1 MSEVKQTPAALVRLA
16 QRRGAIAAEALVAS
30 SDQRSWRTGAAA
42 PERNQASLMAVRVY
56 VDGGGVGEATRGALQ
71 AEGHAE
77 LVEEALALARKAAPD
92 PLAGPSHRLDIVTR
106 GLGVLDSRQ
115 AHLTDPDRAEVLEWN
130 AEGARDLLPDGHTAA
145 FAYRELLDL
154 RAYASSRGVEAAES
168 STRFGLHGQIFREG
182 LPLLS
187 AENASRTF
195 ADIASRPL
203 GVDLARLVE
212 AMGRRASLP
221 EGAPPL
227 VLSPLFVS
235 QLLPEVAM
243 AFDREK
249 VEAGQGFLAGKM
261 GSKIA
266 SPLVHILDDGG
277 LPGALATR
285 AFDDR
290 GVPPSVIPL
299 VREGVAHGLYQGVER
314 ARQREQRPSGHCAL
328 GGGLWLGNLVV
339 RPGTRTRNMIFPELK
354 AFVVVEAAVGR
365 VRFDLQSGEVQ
376 ATVRAFRGEGQ
387 GIIGYCGEL
396 LLRCPI
402 EALLLAVVELASD
415 HERHGIVDSPSWV
428 LRGPALSPA
437 P

>member
-1 MSEVKQTPAALVRLA
+1 MSEVKQTPGALVRLA
-16 QRRGAIAAEALVAS
+16 QRRGAVAAEALVAS
-30 SDQRSWRTGAAA
+30 SDQRSWRTGLAA
-42 PERNQASLMAVRVY
+42 PERKQASLMALRVY
-56 VDGGGVGEATRGALQ
+56 VDGGGVGEATRGSLQDEGLSAL
-71 AEGHAE
+71 
-77 LVEEALALARKAAPD
+77 VDEALAQGRQAAPD
-92 PLAGPSHRLDIVTR
+92 PYGGPSHRLDIATR
-106 GLGVLDSRQ
+106 GLGILDSRQ
-115 AHLTDPDRAEVLEWN
+115 VHLTDPDRAEVLEWN
-130 AEGARDLLPDGHTAA
+130 ADGARELLPDGHTAA
-145 FAYRELLDL
+145 FTYRELLDQ
-154 RAYASSRGVEAAES
+154 RAYASSRGVEASES
-168 STRFGLHGQIFREG
+168 STRFGLLGQVYREG

-187 AENASRTF
+187 GENASRTF

-203 GVDLARLVE
+203 GVDLARLVG
-212 AMGRRASLP
+212 AMDRRAACP
-221 EGAPPL
+221 DGAPPL

-249 VEAGQGFLAGKM
+249 VEAGSCFLAGRM
-261 GSKIA
+261 GARIA

-365 VRFDLQSGEVQ
+365 VQVDLRSGAVS

-396 LLRCPI
+396 LLRCPL
-402 EALLLAVVELASD
+402 ESLLTSVVELASD

-428 LRGPALSPA
+428 LRGPALSPS